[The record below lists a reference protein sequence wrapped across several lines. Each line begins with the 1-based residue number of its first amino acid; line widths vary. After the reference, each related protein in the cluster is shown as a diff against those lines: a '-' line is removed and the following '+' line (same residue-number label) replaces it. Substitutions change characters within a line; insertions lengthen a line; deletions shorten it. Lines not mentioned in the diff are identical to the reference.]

1 MTIFARSRYDTTALL
16 QNTVY
21 QIIGQ
26 NGRGIQ

>member
-1 MTIFARSRYDTTALL
+1 MTAFARSRYDTTALL

-26 NGRGIQ
+26 NVRGA